1 VQNTTQ
7 ITQETDQNYGLFKSL
22 LRQYVQVLLNE
33 QYAEFKRRQQRLQEQ
48 LRIRQEQG
56 NNDPMDLP
64 RVEHPNLNRSHYGIL
79 LGGRPADEENG
90 ISEIPPIFALS
101 FSKEKNLRSWAL
113 CGAVPLT
120 RAPVNHRSVR
130 RELSAEVAQDG
141 IAADNDFEVLL
152 DYRNG
157 NFDWTSHTLQQLQA
171 VNHTA
176 CSWLQTRGYNGNS
189 LKASLN
195 VQQRNLRE
203 RLARDAPNEE
213 RVQAIVANGISHNAL
228 TYTIGPSCLS
238 TDEMFQSFEFEKRK
252 KEYEEAKKINK
263 SVMKAFEIQ
272 EKAKSLIAKNKVTYN
287 VTELQ
292 LLLRWKLGGE
302 YHQHNKKKS
311 VELQALW
318 LQHQGDPNPSNITL
332 PQEIQEPTV
341 PAIDETELGRIR
353 QRNFLSSLNNM
364 AGYTPA
370 QLQQFQAQL
379 NEMRNVEAHPV

>member
-1 VQNTTQ
+1 
-7 ITQETDQNYGLFKSL
+7 
-22 LRQYVQVLLNE
+22 
-33 QYAEFKRRQQRLQEQ
+33 
-48 LRIRQEQG
+48 
-56 NNDPMDLP
+56 
-64 RVEHPNLNRSHYGIL
+64 
-79 LGGRPADEENG
+79 
-90 ISEIPPIFALS
+90 
-101 FSKEKNLRSWAL
+101 
-113 CGAVPLT
+113 
-120 RAPVNHRSVR
+120 
-130 RELSAEVAQDG
+130 
-141 IAADNDFEVLL
+141 
-152 DYRNG
+152 
-157 NFDWTSHTLQQLQA
+157 
-171 VNHTA
+171 
-176 CSWLQTRGYNGNS
+176 
-189 LKASLN
+189 

-213 RVQAIVANGISHNAL
+213 RIQAIVANGISHNAL